1 MTAASAAAGFSVAT
15 LFRMD
20 PLGDD
25 DALAAESG
33 PVTDI
38 AVRAL
43 GPRRD
48 SVKAAR
54 DFAQDTLARWGA
66 AQLSDDLALVVSEL
80 VTNALCHGVGAS
92 GEPGAATDTG
102 GARDTAA
109 DPGTAGHPV
118 QLAMLRKGRRV
129 MCAVQDPGA
138 GLPAP
143 QDLGDGAETGR
154 GLHIVECFS
163 SSWGWF
169 PLTGVAGRTGKVV
182 WAMFQIPGQ

>member
-1 MTAASAAAGFSVAT
+1 MTAVSAAGFSVAT

-20 PLGDD
+20 LPGSDGPAA
-25 DALAAESG
+25 DAGA
-33 PVTDI
+33 VTDI

-43 GPRRD
+43 GPRRA

-66 AQLSDDLALVVSEL
+66 AQLSGDLALVVSEL
-80 VTNALCHGVGAS
+80 VTNALCHGVG
-92 GEPGAATDTG
+92 GGPGAG
-102 GARDTAA
+102 RDA
-109 DPGTAGHPV
+109 DEDADAAGHPV
-118 QLAMLRKGRRV
+118 QFAMLRKGSRV
-129 MCAVQDPGA
+129 MCAVQDPGD

-143 QDLGDGAETGR
+143 QEACDGAETGR

-169 PLTGVAGRTGKVV
+169 PLTGMPGRSGKVV
-182 WAMFQIPGQ
+182 WAMFQIPG

>member
-1 MTAASAAAGFSVAT
+1 MTAVSAAGFSVAT
-15 LFRMD
+15 LFRMEL
-20 PLGDD
+20 PGE
-25 DALAAESG
+25 DAPAAERG
-33 PVTDI
+33 AVTDI

-43 GPRRD
+43 APQRA

-54 DFAQDTLARWGA
+54 DFAQDTLASWGA
-66 AQLSDDLALVVSEL
+66 APLSDDLSLVVSEL
-80 VTNALCHGVGAS
+80 VTNALCHGVGGGPAA
-92 GEPGAATDTG
+92 GAD
-102 GARDTAA
+102 A
-109 DPGTAGHPV
+109 DSDAGPAGHPV
-118 QLAMLRKGRRV
+118 QLALLRKGARV

-169 PLTGVAGRTGKVV
+169 PLTGMPGRTGKVV

>member
-1 MTAASAAAGFSVAT
+1 MTAVSAAGFSVAT
-15 LFRMD
+15 IFGMD
-20 PLGDD
+20 LPSGGDPEADLG
-25 DALAAESG
+25 AA
-33 PVTDI
+33 TDI

-43 GPRRD
+43 GANRG

-54 DFAQDTLARWGA
+54 DFTGDTLARWGA

-80 VTNALCHGVGAS
+80 VTNALCHGVD
-92 GEPGAATDTG
+92 GEPDAA
-102 GARDTAA
+102 AIREAEA
-109 DPGTAGHPV
+109 AGHAV
-118 QLAMLRKGRRV
+118 QLALLRKGSRV

-143 QDLGDGAETGR
+143 QDAGDGSETGR

-169 PLTGVAGRTGKVV
+169 PLTGAGGRAGKVV

>member
-1 MTAASAAAGFSVAT
+1 MTAVSAAGFSVAT

-20 PLGDD
+20 MPGGDSP
-25 DALAAESG
+25 ASEGGA
-33 PVTDI
+33 VTDI

-43 GPRRD
+43 GPRRE

-54 DFAQDTLARWGA
+54 DFAADTLARWGA

-80 VTNALCHGVGAS
+80 VTNALCHGVEGGPGG
-92 GEPGAATDTG
+92 GEDPGA
-102 GARDTAA
+102 
-109 DPGTAGHPV
+109 GTAGHPV
-118 QLAMLRKGRRV
+118 QLAMLRKGTRV
-129 MCAVQDPGA
+129 MCAVQDPGP

-143 QDLGDGAETGR
+143 RDPGDGAETGR

-182 WAMFQIPGQ
+182 WAMFRIPGQ